1 MLSKNAR
8 SVVTLVGL
16 VVIVLIVM
24 QYLTHL
30 QPQGVRELSY
40 TELVREVSSRTVA
53 EVTVQG
59 TRLNGTFKDGSR
71 FYATL
76 PPEGEARNQLYKLMT
91 DASVRLKFS
100 EDSRMPDFVGQV
112 LVMFFVLVL
121 AGLLFYLLLVRP
133 AQAGNNQAFSFGKAR
148 ARRYNES
155 IPRVTF
161 DDVAGVDE
169 AKQELAEIVD
179 YLKNTRKYQA
189 LGAKIPKGVLLL
201 GPPGC
206 GKTLLAR
213 AVAGEAGVPFFH
225 ISGSDFVEMFV
236 GVGAARVRDLFEN
249 AKANRPA
256 LIFIDEIDAVGRL
269 RGAGLGGGHD
279 EREQTLNQLLVE
291 MDGFD
296 PNLGIIVIAA
306 TNRPDILDPALLR
319 PGRFDRHVV
328 VDPPDVEGRRKILE
342 VHTRGKPLGHDVDL
356 DLLAKRT
363 PGFTGADLANL
374 VNEAALIAARRNK
387 TRITMEDFEEAT
399 DRVIA
404 GPQRRNRVI
413 DQQERTMIAYHEVGH
428 AIVGETL
435 PNADPV
441 HKISILPRGMA
452 LGYTVQ
458 MPERDRYL
466 YTKAALLDRITA
478 LLGGRVAE
486 EIVFGEVGTGAQ
498 DDLRRAT
505 EIARAMVTEYG
516 MSERLGPLTFGRRH
530 GSPFLGR
537 DLMEDRNYSEQ
548 IAYEID
554 QEVRQII
561 ESCYE
566 RARQILLENRDK
578 MDRIAQALLE
588 QESLTREEFL
598 ALLQGEAAPAVSPAP
613 ATTAPAETSPAEPAE
628 KGESA
633 EASPTSKRL
642 KPRTAPG

>member
-8 SVVTLVGL
+8 TVLTLVGL
-16 VVIVLIVM
+16 VVMVLLLM

-30 QPQGVRELSY
+30 QPHGVRELSY
-40 TELVREVSSRTVA
+40 TDLVREAQSRTIA

-59 TRLNGTFKDGSR
+59 MRLSGEFKDGSR

-76 PPEGEARNQLYKLMT
+76 PPEGETRNQLYKLLT
-91 DASVRLKFS
+91 EANVKVKFA
-100 EDSRMPDFVGQV
+100 EDSRMPDYLGQV
-112 LVMFFVLVL
+112 LGAVIL
-121 AGLLFYLLLVRP
+121 LLFLLGLFYFLIMRT

-279 EREQTLNQLLVE
+279 EREQTINQLLVE

-342 VHTRGKPLGHDVDL
+342 VHTRGKPLGPDVDL

-428 AIVGETL
+428 AIVGEML

-516 MSERLGPLTFGRRH
+516 MSEKLGPLTFGRRH

-548 IAYEID
+548 TAYEID
-554 QEVRQII
+554 QEVRHII

-578 MDRIAQALLE
+578 MDQIAQALLE
-588 QESLTREEFL
+588 RESLTREEFL
-598 ALLQGEAAPAVSPAP
+598 ALLKGEEAKTMETLTAPEAAR
-613 ATTAPAETSPAEPAE
+613 PAETEPTPE
-628 KGESA
+628 KGETESLA
-633 EASPTSKRL
+633 PAKRL
-642 KPRTAPG
+642 KPRAAPS

>member
-1 MLSKNAR
+1 MCCL
-8 SVVTLVGL
+8 
-16 VVIVLIVM
+16 M
-24 QYLTHL
+24 
-30 QPQGVRELSY
+30 
-40 TELVREVSSRTVA
+40 RT
-53 EVTVQG
+53 
-59 TRLNGTFKDGSR
+59 
-71 FYATL
+71 
-76 PPEGEARNQLYKLMT
+76 
-91 DASVRLKFS
+91 
-100 EDSRMPDFVGQV
+100 
-112 LVMFFVLVL
+112 
-121 AGLLFYLLLVRP
+121 

-342 VHTRGKPLGHDVDL
+342 VHTRGKPLDADVDL

-387 TRITMEDFEEAT
+387 TRISMEDFEEAT

-413 DQQERTMIAYHEVGH
+413 DQQERTIIAYHEVGH
-428 AIVGETL
+428 ALVGEML

-486 EIVFGEVGTGAQ
+486 ELVFGEVGTGAQ

-561 ESCYE
+561 ENCYA
-566 RARQILLENRDK
+566 RARQILTENRDK
-578 MDRIAQALLE
+578 MDRVAQALLE
-588 QESLTREEFL
+588 RESLTREEFL
-598 ALLQGEAAPAVSPAP
+598 ALLQDEPAATEGAAAAS
-613 ATTAPAETSPAEPAE
+613 TAPAAEAKPVAE
-628 KGESA
+628 KSEPT
-633 EASPTSKRL
+633 EAPQPAKRL
-642 KPRTAPG
+642 KPRAAPG

>member
-8 SVVTLVGL
+8 TFLTVVGFVLVL
-16 VVIVLIVM
+16 LLLM
-24 QYLTHL
+24 QYLRQL
-30 QPQGVRELSY
+30 QPMGARELTY
-40 TELVREVSSRTVA
+40 TDLVNAVKQGTIA
-53 EVTVQG
+53 EATVQG
-59 TRLNGTFKDGSR
+59 NRLVGTLRDGTP
-71 FYATL
+71 FHAAL
-76 PPEGEARNQLYKLMT
+76 PPEGSARDSLYKQMT
-91 DASVRLKFS
+91 EANIRLRFA
-100 EDSRMPDFVGQV
+100 EDSRMPDYLGQM
-112 LVMFFVLVL
+112 LGMFLVL
-121 AGLLFYLLLVRP
+121 MLVVGLFWILITRS

-179 YLKNTRKYQA
+179 YLKNTQKYQK
-189 LGAKIPKGVLLL
+189 LGAKIPKGILLL

-236 GVGAARVRDLFEN
+236 GVGAARVRDLFET

-256 LIFIDEIDAVGRL
+256 LIFIDEIDAVGRQ
-269 RGAGLGGGHD
+269 RGTGLGGGHD

-296 PNLGIIVIAA
+296 PNQGIIVIAA
-306 TNRPDILDPALLR
+306 TNRADILDPALLR
-319 PGRFDRHVV
+319 PGRFDRHIV

-342 VHTRGKPLGHDVDL
+342 VHTKGKPLAPDVDL
-356 DLLAKRT
+356 EVLAKRT

-387 TRITMEDFEEAT
+387 TRISMEEFEEAI
-399 DRVIA
+399 DRVVA
-404 GPQRRNRVI
+404 GPQRRSRVV
-413 DQQERTMIAYHEVGH
+413 DQREREVVAYHEVGH
-428 AIVGETL
+428 AIVGEML
-435 PNADPV
+435 PEAEPV

-452 LGYTVQ
+452 LGYTIQ

-466 YTKAALLDRITA
+466 YTKQALLDRITT

-486 EIVFGEVGTGAQ
+486 EIVFGEVGTGAH
-498 DDLRRAT
+498 DDLKRAT

-516 MSERLGPLTFGRRH
+516 MSEKLGPLTFGRRH
-530 GSPFLGR
+530 GNPFLGR

-554 QEVRQII
+554 QEVRRII
-561 ESCYE
+561 EECYQ
-566 RARQILLENRDK
+566 RAKQILLQHRGK
-578 MDRIAQALLE
+578 MDRIVQALLE
-588 QESLTREEFL
+588 RENLTREEFL
-598 ALLQGEAAPAVSPAP
+598 ALLHEGEEGQPAAATEPTPTEPSVVAPQPAAPEGGAP
-613 ATTAPAETSPAEPAE
+613 PTKPLRPSTAPS
-628 KGESA
+628 S
-633 EASPTSKRL
+633 
-642 KPRTAPG
+642 